1 MRFPTTVL
9 LGGKSATGLVVP
21 PEIVTKLGAGK
32 KPAVCVTIGNYT
44 YRSTIAPRGDR
55 FLIPLSAE
63 HRSAAGLAAGDQ
75 VEVEIEID
83 TEPRVVEVP
92 DDFTRALDANPAAR
106 VKFDAMSYS
115 HKLAHVLAIEAAKA
129 AETRQRRIA
138 GAISTLTES

>member
-9 LGGKSATGLVVP
+9 LGGKTATGLVVP

-32 KPAVCVTIGNYT
+32 KPPVRVTIGSYT
-44 YRSTIAPRGDR
+44 YRSTIAARGDR
-55 FLIPLSAE
+55 FLIPLSGE

-75 VEVEIEID
+75 VEVDIEVD
-83 TEPRVVEVP
+83 TEPRVVEVA
-92 DDFTRALDANPAAR
+92 DDLARALDATPAAR

-115 HKLAHVLAIEAAKA
+115 QKLAQVLTIEGAKA

-138 GAISTLTES
+138 KAISTLTGV

>member
-9 LGGKSATGLVVP
+9 LGGKTATGLVVP

-32 KPAVCVTIGNYT
+32 KPPVRVTIGNYT

-55 FLIPLSAE
+55 FLIPLSGE

-75 VEVEIEID
+75 VEVDIEVD
-83 TEPRVVEVP
+83 TEPRVVEVA
-92 DDFTRALDANPAAR
+92 DDLARALDATPAAR

-115 HKLAHVLAIEAAKA
+115 QKLAQVLTIEGAKA

-138 GAISTLTES
+138 KAISTLTGV